1 MQFTIF
7 TRLTFGFLAI
17 MGVVIFL
24 GSYVTLKL
32 NQLNDLTHAIA
43 SVDSAGIRLTENVSD
58 ALLSQVSFEKK
69 YLVSKDDDYC
79 QQFGQL
85 SEYLAKN
92 IEKLLPLMDTSER
105 KKLLAD
111 ANSLYDLYLSLFDEE
126 VNFVQK
132 GQKYQQKT
140 YQEERERI
148 IDEINQKLQ
157 EIIENV
163 RSDRDRKVQA
173 SSQISSHVLK
183 VTAITAGIAIIMG
196 LLISFFNT
204 RSINRS
210 ILLLRRKTRE
220 IARGKFE
227 KISNISSPPEI
238 KDLANDFNIMC
249 ERLKE
254 LDDMKVDFISHVS
267 HELRTPLTAIR
278 EASSMLLEGTYANS
292 PQKQDEL
299 LAITKEECERL
310 IDSVNRILDLSR
322 IEAKM
327 MDYHFRECSL
337 VPVIRKIILKLA
349 PIAQRK
355 EISLE
360 LISPPDLPLVNID
373 KERIGQVAENLLGNA
388 LKFSSPQG
396 AVAISIIYRKDDQN
410 DFIEMSISDTGCG
423 IHRENL
429 EKIFDRFRRIDSG
442 RETARGTGLGL
453 SIAKHIIAAHGG
465 KIWVE
470 SELGQG
476 STFSFTLPVV

>member
-1 MQFTIF
+1 VQFTIF

-17 MGVVIFL
+17 MGVVVFL
-24 GSYVTLKL
+24 GTYVTLKL
-32 NQLNDLTHAIA
+32 NQLSHLTNAIS
-43 SVDSAGIRLTENVSD
+43 SVDSASIRLTENVSD

-69 YLVSKDDDYC
+69 YLVSKDEDYC
-79 QQFGQL
+79 HQFWQV
-85 SEYLAKN
+85 SEYLARN
-92 IEKLLPLMDTSER
+92 IEKLWPLLDTSEKR
-105 KKLLAD
+105 ELLAG
-111 ANSLYDLYLSLFDEE
+111 ANSLYELYLSLFNEE
-126 VNFVQK
+126 VSFVQK
-132 GQKYQQKT
+132 SGKHPQKT
-140 YQEERERI
+140 YQEEREKI

-173 SSQISSHVLK
+173 SSQISSHVLR
-183 VTAITAGIAIIMG
+183 VTTITAGIAIIMG

-238 KDLANDFNIMC
+238 KDLAHDFNIMC
-249 ERLKE
+249 DRLKE

-278 EASSMLLEGTYANS
+278 EASSMLLEGTYANL
-292 PQKQDEL
+292 PEKQNEL

-322 IEAKM
+322 MEAKM
-327 MDYHFRECSL
+327 MDYRFKECSL
-337 VPVIRKIILKLA
+337 VPVIRNSILKLA

-360 LISPPDLPLVNID
+360 LKPPPDLPLVNID
-373 KERIGQVAENLLGNA
+373 EERIGQVVENLLGNA
-388 LKFSSPQG
+388 LKFSSPKG
-396 AVAISIIYRKDDQN
+396 AVTIHICRKDDQN
-410 DFIEMSISDTGCG
+410 DFIEVSISDTGCG

-429 EKIFDRFRRIDSG
+429 EKIFDRFRRIDIG

>member
-17 MGVVIFL
+17 MGAVIFL
-24 GSYVTLKL
+24 GTYVTLKL

-43 SVDSAGIRLTENVSD
+43 SVDSASIRLTENVSD

-79 QQFGQL
+79 QQFEQL
-85 SEYLAKN
+85 NEYLEKN
-92 IEKLLPLMDTSER
+92 IEKLWPLMDTSE
-105 KKLLAD
+105 KKELLAD

-132 GQKYQQKT
+132 GQKYPQKT
-140 YQEERERI
+140 YQEERERL

-163 RSDRDRKVQA
+163 RSNRDRQVQA

-220 IARGKFE
+220 IARGKFK

-238 KDLANDFNIMC
+238 KDLAYDFNIMC

-322 IEAKM
+322 MEAKM
-327 MDYHFRECSL
+327 MDYHFRGCSL

-355 EISLE
+355 EISLD
-360 LISPPDLPLVNID
+360 LKSPPDLPLVNID
-373 KERIGQVAENLLGNA
+373 EERIGQVAENLLGNA

-396 AVAISIIYRKDDQN
+396 AVAISICRKDDQN

-429 EKIFDRFRRIDSG
+429 ENIFDRFRRIDSG

-453 SIAKHIIAAHGG
+453 SIVKHIIAAHGG

>member
-7 TRLTFGFLAI
+7 IRLTFGFLAI
-17 MGVVIFL
+17 MGVVVFL
-24 GSYVTLKL
+24 GTYVTLKL
-32 NQLNDLTHAIA
+32 NQLNHLTHAIT
-43 SVDSAGIRLTENVSD
+43 SVDSASIRLTEDVSD

-69 YLVSKDDDYC
+69 YLISKDDDYC
-79 QQFGQL
+79 QQFWQV

-92 IEKLLPLMDTSER
+92 IEKLWPLLDTSE
-105 KKLLAD
+105 KKELLAGVS
-111 ANSLYDLYLSLFDEE
+111 SLYELYLSLFDEE

-132 GQKYQQKT
+132 SQKYSKKT

-148 IDEINQKLQ
+148 IDEINQKVQ
-157 EIIENV
+157 KIIENV

-204 RSINRS
+204 RSINRA
-210 ILLLRRKTRE
+210 ILSLRRKTRE

-238 KDLANDFNIMC
+238 KDLANDFNSMC

-278 EASSMLLEGTYANS
+278 EASSMLLEGTYANL
-292 PQKQDEL
+292 PEKQNEL

-322 IEAKM
+322 MEAKM
-327 MDYHFRECSL
+327 MDYRFKECSL
-337 VPVIRKIILKLA
+337 VPVIRNSILKLA

-360 LISPPDLPLVNID
+360 LKPPPDLPLVNID
-373 KERIGQVAENLLGNA
+373 EERIGQVVENLLGNA
-388 LKFSSPQG
+388 LKFSSPKG
-396 AVAISIIYRKDDQN
+396 AVTIHICRKDDQN
-410 DFIEMSISDTGCG
+410 DFIEVSISDTGCG

-429 EKIFDRFRRIDSG
+429 EKIFDRFRRIDIG

-476 STFSFTLPVV
+476 STFFFTLPVG

>member
-1 MQFTIF
+1 MRFTIF
-7 TRLTFGFLAI
+7 TRLTLGFLAI

-24 GSYVTLKL
+24 GTYVTVKL
-32 NQLNDLTHAIA
+32 SQLNHLTRAITLVDTA
-43 SVDSAGIRLTENVSD
+43 SIRLTENVSD
-58 ALLSQVSFEKK
+58 ALLSQVGFEKK

-79 QQFGQL
+79 QQFLQVNKYVAG
-85 SEYLAKN
+85 S
-92 IEKLLPLMDTSER
+92 IEKLMVLLDTLE
-105 KKLLAD
+105 KKELLAG
-111 ANSLYDLYLSLFDEE
+111 ANSLHELYLSLFNEE
-126 VNFVQK
+126 VSFLQK
-132 GQKYQQKT
+132 RRKYPRKT
-140 YQEERERI
+140 YREEKERV
-148 IDEINQKLQ
+148 IDEINRKLQ

-163 RSDRDRKVQA
+163 RSDRDRKEQA
-173 SSQISSHVLK
+173 SSQISSHVLR

-210 ILLLRRKTRE
+210 ILSLRRKTRE

-267 HELRTPLTAIR
+267 HELRTPLTAMR
-278 EASSMLLEGTYANS
+278 EASSMLLEGTYANL
-292 PQKQDEL
+292 PEKQDEL

-322 IEAKM
+322 MEAKM
-327 MDYHFRECSL
+327 MDYHFIERSL
-337 VPVIRKIILKLA
+337 ISVIQKSILKLA

-360 LISPPDLPLVNID
+360 LKPPPDFPLVNMD
-373 KERIGQVAENLLGNA
+373 EERMGQVIGNLLGNA
-388 LKFSSPQG
+388 LKFSSPRG
-396 AVAISIIYRKDDQN
+396 AVTVRICRKDNQN
-410 DFIEMSISDTGCG
+410 NFIKISISDTGCG

-453 SIAKHIIAAHGG
+453 SIAKHIITAHGG
-465 KIWVE
+465 TIWVE
-470 SELGQG
+470 SELAQG
-476 STFSFTLPVV
+476 STFSFTLPVG